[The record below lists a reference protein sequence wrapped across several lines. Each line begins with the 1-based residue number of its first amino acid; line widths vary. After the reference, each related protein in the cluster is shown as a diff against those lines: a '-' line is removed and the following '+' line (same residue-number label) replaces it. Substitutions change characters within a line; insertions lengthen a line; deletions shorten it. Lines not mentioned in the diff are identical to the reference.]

1 MRIALFDSD
10 RDLHHRL
17 ELMNGIETVDI
28 MTQFGKDTNK
38 SDAFIISDR
47 LLTVDDVINYKKQMK
62 NKIFVYLV
70 RNQTRPET
78 MKQIKLMCSTH
89 GIIFIPPYFEGDKL
103 SREIEKTLFPH
114 SYEQQKGR
122 SIAFFGTHP
131 GVGVTTIAM
140 GAADY
145 ISKKIDGRICVLN
158 LNPWNEGIYDVE
170 KGKSLDE
177 IYTAIKNNSLNHDQ
191 LFQAFSKQ
199 NKFYTLQ
206 GNRDLKKII
215 HYDNKTI
222 SKLIEMSEE
231 LFDLVILDVGAHM
244 ENALSIQGMIS
255 ADMHYLVTT
264 QERKG
269 LFSFAKTQEQIM
281 DWLKFDPTQFLLIIN
296 KTSEERSL
304 LPRTISKKLNIPLL
318 LDIGRLDDV
327 QIERIETRNKY
338 ISEVKKVEEP
348 FAYLAR
354 GIIEE
359 YGLNIKNDDKN
370 TKSKGILS
378 LFNTSRAAVKEG

>member
-1 MRIALFDSD
+1 
-10 RDLHHRL
+10 
-17 ELMNGIETVDI
+17 
-28 MTQFGKDTNK
+28 
-38 SDAFIISDR
+38 
-47 LLTVDDVINYKKQMK
+47 
-62 NKIFVYLV
+62 
-70 RNQTRPET
+70 
-78 MKQIKLMCSTH
+78 
-89 GIIFIPPYFEGDKL
+89 
-103 SREIEKTLFPH
+103 
-114 SYEQQKGR
+114 
-122 SIAFFGTHP
+122 
-131 GVGVTTIAM
+131 
-140 GAADY
+140 
-145 ISKKIDGRICVLN
+145 
-158 LNPWNEGIYDVE
+158 
-170 KGKSLDE
+170 
-177 IYTAIKNNSLNHDQ
+177 
-191 LFQAFSKQ
+191 
-199 NKFYTLQ
+199 
-206 GNRDLKKII
+206 
-215 HYDNKTI
+215 
-222 SKLIEMSEE
+222 
-231 LFDLVILDVGAHM
+231 
-244 ENALSIQGMIS
+244 MIS

-281 DWLKFDPTQFLLIIN
+281 DWLKFDPTHFLLIIN

-327 QIERIETRNKY
+327 QIERIETKNKY